1 MIPLCICLCLI
12 DGSWGAMLLAPL
24 AVNEALLYFSN
35 SFFRT

>member
-12 DGSWGAMLLAPL
+12 DGEESDASL